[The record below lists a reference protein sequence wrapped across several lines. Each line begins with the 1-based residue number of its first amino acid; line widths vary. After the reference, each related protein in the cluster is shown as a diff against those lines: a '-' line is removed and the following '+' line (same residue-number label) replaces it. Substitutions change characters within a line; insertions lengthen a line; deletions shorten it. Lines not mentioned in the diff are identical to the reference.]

1 MGVGE
6 ARGRADVHVADPF
19 DCEPGGLDRA
29 QRVSRAVAAA
39 NESRPDP
46 PPVEALL
53 DSRLAGTVG
62 AHMLHE
68 TQLGARLKHASQ
80 LSQRAGRIRN
90 RAKHQADHRS
100 VEARGRE
107 RKRRRGRVPDP
118 DSNRGV
124 LRGLLGP
131 GTKVGLRLKCHNLV
145 NRSRVARKV
154 QSVAG
159 ADLNHPTRKPGEQL
173 VAMLTD
179 LTFHKA
185 AEPLVD
191 AGEDGMPDR

>member
-1 MGVGE
+1 
-6 ARGRADVHVADPF
+6 
-19 DCEPGGLDRA
+19 
-29 QRVSRAVAAA
+29 
-39 NESRPDP
+39 
-46 PPVEALL
+46 
-53 DSRLAGTVG
+53 
-62 AHMLHE
+62 
-68 TQLGARLKHASQ
+68 
-80 LSQRAGRIRN
+80 
-90 RAKHQADHRS
+90 
-100 VEARGRE
+100 
-107 RKRRRGRVPDP
+107 
-118 DSNRGV
+118 V
-124 LRGLLGP
+124 LRGPLGP

-173 VAMLTD
+173 LAMLAD